1 MGEGFK
7 LCDDYLAQKQLED
20 MKRTQIAR
28 VMMISET
35 LRQERAS
42 NNVASDGIPLMR
54 RGSFADILIAKKK
67 AEPDKDTGA
76 DLMMALARAS
86 AKSEPKK

>member
-1 MGEGFK
+1 
-7 LCDDYLAQKQLED
+7 
-20 MKRTQIAR
+20 
-28 VMMISET
+28 MISET

-67 AEPDKDTGA
+67 AESDKDTGA